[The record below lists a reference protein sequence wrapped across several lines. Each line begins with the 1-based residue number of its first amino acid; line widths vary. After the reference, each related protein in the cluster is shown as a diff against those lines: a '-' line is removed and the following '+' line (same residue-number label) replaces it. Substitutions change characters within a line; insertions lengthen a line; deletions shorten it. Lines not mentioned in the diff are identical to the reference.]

1 MVSSFGQDEVR
12 IKITTDDQTRRGTE
26 SAKRNIGGLD
36 SSLKS
41 MKTNWLA
48 VSAAAGVA
56 TLAIGGAGKAIG
68 HLAGLASDLVE
79 SQNRVTQVFGSA
91 AKSVNEFAESAATAL
106 GETENNALAAAGGFG
121 SMFKAAGIAQA
132 QAGEMSITMV
142 QLAADLGSFNNI
154 GTDEALTRLTQGLSG
169 STESLRTLGVFLSEA
184 NVANQALAMGLK
196 STKAELT
203 DADKIQARYALT
215 LAQTSDQQGD
225 FARTSDGLANS
236 TKILSAKFTELK
248 TDLGSLLIPSMDVAV
263 TAATKLVDALED
275 LANIGVINTVINLV
289 MNRSDGEGFG
299 GIGDERNPLN
309 QFADFVVDDVIAGT
323 ITGVATLLS
332 GRAADSQ
339 DLIDEFFKDRAKDAA
354 GQIGTFD
361 EGGSRFRA
369 APGFGVPGAGV
380 NRDLRQGDP
389 SLFGL
394 DAGENQKLIA
404 ERDRARAGLGAGEN
418 QKLIA
423 ERERAR
429 AATGA
434 LSEAE
439 SFLSSQRER
448 IAAENTSSIVAA
460 YLDGGL
466 EAVSAVRQEQ
476 AELETAWQ
484 QVAEDLRNNLGIAVP
499 EQFRD
504 MWEQIN
510 DAQQEGV
517 KAAIEAEEALA
528 RSRMDQ
534 AVANMIQ
541 IQNAN
546 MSAGVPL
553 TPEQIAFLND
563 PSNFDF
569 GVTPAVASTMPT
581 NATPTIN
588 VKVML
593 GDKEVADV
601 VAEANTFLAETGQ

>member
-289 MNRSDGEGFG
+289 VNRSDGEGFG

-309 QFADFVVDDVIAGT
+309 QFAGFVVDDVIAGT

-339 DLIDEFFKDRAKDAA
+339 DLITEFFKDRAKDAA

-404 ERDRARAGLGAGEN
+404 ERD
-418 QKLIA
+418 
-423 ERERAR
+423 RAR